1 VRSIFSDGLSAMA
14 YPDFTLARVK
24 EELGLTVRE
33 GQSLF
38 ADIVPIAPSEYLQ
51 EGLRRSRRFV
61 TLVNTEKARSEF
73 LIAPILGKVLEQV
86 KSVGSLFSGTDF
98 NVDQARGLQG
108 FCDFILSRSPEQVEV
123 EAPVV
128 TIVAAKNES
137 IKSGLGQCI
146 AEMLAAQIFNQR
158 KGRSITRIYGAVTTG
173 DLWRFLVLEDDV
185 ARIDGIDYFIGNVDK
200 ILGILMLPFHE
211 SSALD

>member
-1 VRSIFSDGLSAMA
+1 MA
-14 YPDFTLARVK
+14 YSDFTLARVK
-24 EELGLTVRE
+24 EELGLTVFE
-33 GQSLF
+33 GKSLF
-38 ADIVPIAPSEYLQ
+38 DEVSPIAPSSFLQ
-51 EGLRRSRRFV
+51 EGLKRSRRFV

-73 LIAPILGKVLEQV
+73 LIAPILGEVLEQV
-86 KSVGSLFSGTDF
+86 QSVGSLFSGTDF

-128 TIVAAKNES
+128 TIVEAKNES

-158 KGRSITRIYGAVTTG
+158 KGRSVDRIYGAVTTG
-173 DLWRFLVLEDDV
+173 DLWRFLVLEEDV
-185 ARIDGIDYFIGNVDK
+185 ARIDGIDYFIGDVDR
-200 ILGILMLPFHE
+200 ILGILMLPFRDDIT
-211 SSALD
+211 SR